1 MIYFLLK
8 EYPNVMMA
16 CGFGAVAAYFLT
28 IFGLKIGKDKL
39 PADEGRDFAVDGKL
53 SKGKPRGAGIDFIMS
68 FIISTLLFCPITLE
82 IGAYLTLVFIE
93 MMTGFLDDA
102 SDKPWGRWK
111 KGILDLVVAGLV
123 AFVYLFYNGN
133 SFAIGFID
141 KVVSIPYWLFALLIV
156 GMVWLSINVTNCA
169 DGIDGLSGTLTLIT
183 LLSFLMADGA
193 NEHMDLGVFRYVIV
207 FFMASVLGYL
217 WFNAAPSILM
227 MGDAGS
233 RSMGIFIAIIS
244 LKSNMPLLFIPFA
257 GVLIVDG
264 GIGLLKVSLI
274 KVFKINPLK
283 NIRTPLH
290 DHVRKQIKVT
300 WSNSQCVMRFAII
313 QSITSI
319 IVTYLLL
326 K

>member
-1 MIYFLLK
+1 MVYYLLR

-16 CGFGAVAAYFLT
+16 CGFGAVAAYFFT
-28 IFGLKIGKDKL
+28 IFGLKVGKDKL
-39 PADEGRDFAVDGKL
+39 PADEGREFAVDGKL
-53 SKGKPRGAGIDFIMS
+53 SKGKPRGAGIHFIMS
-68 FIISTLLFCPITLE
+68 FIISTLLFCPMTVE
-82 IGAYLTLVFIE
+82 TGGYLAMIFVE

-111 KGILDLVVAGLV
+111 KGLLDFVVAGMV
-123 AFVYLFYNGN
+123 AFLYLFYNGN
-133 SFAIGFID
+133 AFMIGFLEKI
-141 KVVSIPYWLFALLIV
+141 VVIPYWLFAVLIIA
-156 GMVWLSINVTNCA
+156 MVWVSINVTNCA

-183 LLSFLMADGA
+183 IMSFLMADNTTGY
-193 NEHMDLGVFRYVIV
+193 LGHFRYVMV

-233 RSMGIFIAIIS
+233 RAMGIFIAIVA
-244 LKSNMPLLFIPFA
+244 LKSGMPLLFIPFA
-257 GVLIVDG
+257 GMLIVDG
-264 GIGLLKVSLI
+264 GIGLVKVTLI
-274 KVFKINPLK
+274 KVFKVNPLK

-290 DHVRKQIKVT
+290 DHVRKQISVT

-319 IVTYLLL
+319 IVIYLLI